1 MLHYFKIVISYLII
15 ATTSIS
21 YANPVIEKEHPC
33 TMKNIPVICAN
44 GEKINLD
51 VIRNTDHRGEF
62 FVNINTKN
70 QIGNYLLL
78 YIDNRKP
85 EVLKVEKGTNTLK
98 VTKGA
103 FIPTNVVLKLQTA
116 NSVQFKIGMKQGS
129 PLIGNLNH
137 NHFEWLK
144 HFSEICK

>member
-1 MLHYFKIVISYLII
+1 MFDYFKNVIFFLMLI
-15 ATTSIS
+15 TTSIS
-21 YANPVIEKEHPC
+21 HANPVIEKAHPC
-33 TMKNIPVICAN
+33 TMKDIPVICAN

-85 EVLKVEKGTNTLK
+85 EVLKVEKGTSTLK
-98 VTKGA
+98 VTRGA

-129 PLIGNLNH
+129 PLTGNLNH

-144 HFSEICK
+144 YFGEICK